1 MGISS
6 VTSMSSM
13 SGVQMTMSGS
23 ADPKIKNIQ
32 NEITGVQQQMQMLS
46 SKEELSVNEK
56 ANERKKLQKEISG
69 LNTELKQR
77 QEAFRKSQKREIMM
91 AELREDQKPTDKD
104 KAENIIP
111 ANDAAQNKSD
121 EKKLPADDLS
131 ADQQITVIAK
141 NSDGTVILKGKMNQ
155 NEKDGIDA
163 GKKQAAETSLSKTE
177 EKDLPDSK
185 RSAAATEKDKE
196 TVNTEEETKNENG
209 DTDTGLSRREIHAL
223 VSADVSAQQ
232 ADRQGAVIARI
243 RDGIVILKS
252 EMNQDERRSINTER
266 KQEELE
272 KLEKKEQRATIF
284 QFSVLGGANNAM
296 KSAAKANVSETQNR
310 TQINT
315 ENNAFI
321 NALKSSKEESQASQ
335 QKFYV
340 SFGY

>member
-155 NEKDGIDA
+155 NEKDVIDA

-185 RSAAATEKDKE
+185 RPAAAAEEDKK